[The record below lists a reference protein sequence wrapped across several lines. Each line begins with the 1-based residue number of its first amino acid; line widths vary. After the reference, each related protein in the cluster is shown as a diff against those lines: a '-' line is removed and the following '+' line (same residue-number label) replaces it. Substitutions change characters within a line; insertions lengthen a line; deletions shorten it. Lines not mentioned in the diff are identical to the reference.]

1 MSIARHVKNVAL
13 AVCAVGTSM
22 VLSNVYAAGTDA
34 GVSVSNRATVTYSV
48 GSVAQPPI
56 ESSPEGNS
64 TPGAGAGADTTF
76 LVDRRIFVN
85 VSANAPTSP
94 TTTPGATAVV
104 RSFTVSNSS
113 NAPLQVTFDAQSV
126 IAGNDFNVTDA
137 VVFVDSAIQPSGSYA
152 VGSYDALTDVGTSL
166 PVLPEDHS
174 VTVFVVANVPL
185 TATNGQEAQ
194 VNLQATLREPADS
207 TWGTPNAEVVETA
220 GANTSGVDTV
230 FGSITASALN
240 VYSVASASLSVTKT
254 VEIID
259 DPINGAGANRK
270 AIPGATLE
278 YTIAVENA
286 GGEPAASVVV
296 ADTIPAG
303 TAYVP
308 GSIRVNASP
317 AADAGNTVGDPVTG
331 LNVATGLIN
340 AGASATVSFR
350 VTIDA
355 N

>member
-22 VLSNVYAAGTDA
+22 VLPNAYAAGTDA

-56 ESSPEGNS
+56 ESSPDGNS

-85 VSANAPTSP
+85 VAANAPTSP

-113 NAPLQVTFDAQSV
+113 NAPLQFTLDAESV
-126 IAGNDFNVTDA
+126 ITGNDFNVTDVA
-137 VVFVDSAIQPSGSYA
+137 VFVDSAVQPNGSYVA
-152 VGSYDALTDVGTSL
+152 GTYDALTDVGTSI
-166 PVLPEDHS
+166 PALPEDHS
-174 VTVFVVANVPL
+174 VTVFIVANIPL
-185 TATNGQEAQ
+185 TATNGQDAQ
-194 VNLQATLREPADS
+194 VNLQTTIREPADS
-207 TWGTPNAEVVETA
+207 SWGTPNAEVVETS
-220 GANTSGVDTV
+220 GANTAGVDTV
-230 FGSITASALN
+230 FGSITDSALN
-240 VYSVASASLSVTKT
+240 VYSVASASLSVTKN
-254 VEIID
+254 VAVID
-259 DPINGAGANRK
+259 DPINGTGADRK

-278 YTIAVENA
+278 YTVTVQND

-317 AADAGNTVGDPVTG
+317 VADAGSTVGDPVTG
-331 LNVATGLIN
+331 LNVATGVIN
-340 AGASATVSFR
+340 DGASATVSFR
-350 VTIDA
+350 VTINA